1 MVTEGKIRSISKDI
15 FTNGWLVEY
24 VTTAPPSSWA
34 NGITPETELDIDI
47 KQHREK
53 RSLNANNYFY
63 ALIGKIATKLGLTN
77 TEVHNI
83 EISENGQP
91 EEGLTVELRRDIQWQ
106 KLKEIHLRPTGET
119 SQNEFGVEFYTAQ
132 VMRGSHTY
140 NTEEMSQLI
149 RGTIEDAKALG
160 IQTATPD
167 EIARMEETW
176 RPQLR

>member
-34 NGITPETELDIDI
+34 TGITPETELDLDI

-106 KLKEIHLRPTGET
+106 
-119 SQNEFGVEFYTAQ
+119 
-132 VMRGSHTY
+132 
-140 NTEEMSQLI
+140 
-149 RGTIEDAKALG
+149 
-160 IQTATPD
+160 
-167 EIARMEETW
+167 
-176 RPQLR
+176 